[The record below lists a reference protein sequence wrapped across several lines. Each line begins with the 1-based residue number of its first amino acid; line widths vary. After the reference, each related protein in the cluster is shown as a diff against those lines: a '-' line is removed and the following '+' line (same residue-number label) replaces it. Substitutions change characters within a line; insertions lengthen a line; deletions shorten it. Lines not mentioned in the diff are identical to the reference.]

1 MRISD
6 WSSDV
11 CSSDLKAYNA
21 SDSNTLS
28 RAVRAGVTCAGP
40 VTDAM
45 PGLDNAATAIAPAL
59 VSGAG
64 YVMHTR
70 NVSHKQID
78 AALAQLERKQ
88 NPESSALELKGVTAE
103 QYARLMATKA
113 PLDDAL
119 EPIID

>member
-78 AALAQLERKQ
+78 AALAQLEKNGRATCR
-88 NPESSALELKGVTAE
+88 ERVC
-103 QYARLMATKA
+103 QYV
-113 PLDDAL
+113 
-119 EPIID
+119 